1 MEKILDLVNDYIII
15 LDSSGEIKFCNKS
28 ALTKLE
34 YTLDELIKYD
44 IDEIFYDKNKKLKK
58 YIEKINKQEDLEI
71 TFDLCSKCGKKV
83 SLYSEVVVESFEDR
97 EYIIIVAKDSCERI
111 YKRED
116 LEKILD
122 NLDINC
128 WLKNIKGEY
137 IYVNKSYAEE
147 LKDDRLN
154 ILGKTAKD
162 YWSKDECDSF
172 TAMDREVIESKKI
185 QLTENYT
192 SQEDSESWSEIYK
205 APILDK
211 NNQVEFII
219 GYTREITLQK
229 S

>member
-1 MEKILDLVNDYIII
+1 MVA
-15 LDSSGEIKFCNKS
+15 IKFCNKS

-34 YTLDELIKYD
+34 YTLDELIDSD
-44 IDEIFYDKNKKLKK
+44 IDEILYDKNEKLKK
-58 YIEKINKQEDLEI
+58 YIGKINKQENLEI
-71 TFDLCSKCGKKV
+71 TFDLCSKYGKKV
-83 SLYSEVVVESFEDR
+83 SLYSEVVVESFEGR

-147 LKDDRLN
+147 MKDDRLN

-162 YWSKDECDSF
+162 YWSKEECDYYS
-172 TAMDREVIESKKI
+172 
-185 QLTENYT
+185 N
-192 SQEDSESWSEIYK
+192 
-205 APILDK
+205 
-211 NNQVEFII
+211 
-219 GYTREITLQK
+219 G
-229 S
+229 